1 MTVTAPVLE
10 LERLTKRYGALTATD
25 DVSLSLEPGT
35 RHALIGPNGAGKTTL
50 FNLVAGLIAPS
61 SGRIR
66 FRGKDITGRSEAA
79 RCRLGI
85 GRTFQH
91 SSLFSSAT
99 CAENVM
105 LALRRRY
112 GKGSSWWLSPSLRAQ
127 VSEEANEL
135 VQRVGLVDR
144 AHDPVDA
151 LSHGERRQ
159 LEVAMALSVE
169 PALIL
174 FDEPTAGMS
183 QAESD
188 RFTRLVAGLS
198 RDITVLFIEHDLDVV
213 FSLADR
219 VTVLATG
226 GVLMTGNPDEVRR
239 SPRVEEIYL
248 GSGLDEVFI
257 V

>member
-1 MTVTAPVLE
+1 MSAVLE
-10 LERLTKRYGALTATD
+10 LEGLTKRYGALTVTD
-25 DVSLSLEPGT
+25 DVSLSLEAGA

-50 FNLVAGLIAPS
+50 FNLVAGLIRPT

-66 FRGKDITGRSEAA
+66 FRGEDVTRRSEAA

-91 SSLFSSAT
+91 SSLFSSAS

-105 LALRRRY
+105 LALRRRH
-112 GKGSSWWLSPSLRAQ
+112 GKGSAWFLSSKSR
-127 VSEEANEL
+127 SRIGEEAEAF
-135 VQRVGLVDR
+135 VERVGLLDR
-144 AHDPVDA
+144 VHDPVSS

-159 LEVAMALSVE
+159 LEVAMALAQD

-188 RFTRLVAGLS
+188 RFTGLVASLP

-213 FSLADR
+213 FSIADR

-226 GVLMTGNPDEVRR
+226 AVLMTGDPDEVRR
-239 SPRVEEIYL
+239 SPQVEEIYL